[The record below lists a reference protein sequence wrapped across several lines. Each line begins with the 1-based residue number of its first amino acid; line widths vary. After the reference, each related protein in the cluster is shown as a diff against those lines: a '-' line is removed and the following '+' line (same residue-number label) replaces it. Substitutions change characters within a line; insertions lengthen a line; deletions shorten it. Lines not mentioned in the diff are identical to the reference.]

1 MKKIIDKI
9 KMWSLHQRSEMVWFA
24 IVFILGAKIR

>member
-9 KMWSLHQRSEMVWFA
+9 KMWSLHHRTEMVWFA
-24 IVFILGAKIR
+24 IGFILGAIIG

>member
-9 KMWSLHQRSEMVWFA
+9 KMWSLHNRVEMIWFA
-24 IVFILGAKIR
+24 IGFILGAIIG